1 MWVYQHRVLP
11 VVWWV
16 LGCHKVPERGEG
28 GNGGGGGV
36 TTVSLESRGVQW
48 GYGDTSTLIPDASA
62 L

>member
-1 MWVYQHRVLP
+1 M
-11 VVWWV
+11 
-16 LGCHKVPERGEG
+16 
-28 GNGGGGGV
+28 GGGGGV